1 MIQTFSTSR
10 VVRRVTSAFQ
20 VTALLLASGL
30 ILQSPQIALAQAKKG
45 GSTKATEPAAQ
56 SNWSAIDAAFLDL
69 NPEKALELT
78 TAALKTQPQNQ
89 DLLWRHSRALVGT
102 ADRMKDKSKQLA
114 TYEQAKSVAEQVI
127 VANPQNMYGY
137 LRRAIAAGKIAL
149 FKGVLETR
157 ELVLLT
163 RNDAQKAIELNN
175 AGTYELGLAHYLLG
189 RVHLKLSETP
199 KVMRMPLGLGW
210 GTVQEAETH
219 LSKAVATFPDSPGFH
234 VDYAKALMKLEKTS
248 QAKEEL
254 QKATSLKPLDAS
266 DVERIQEAKDL
277 LKSM

>member
-1 MIQTFSTSR
+1 MIQTFQTR
-10 VVRRVTSAFQ
+10 QAVQRLTAVFQ
-20 VTALLLASGL
+20 FTALLAMSAL
-30 ILQSPQIALAQAKKG
+30 ILQAPQAAVAQAKKG
-45 GSTKATEPAAQ
+45 APAKANETSAA
-56 SNWSAIDAAFLDL
+56 NWSAIDAAFLDL

-102 ADRMKDKSKQLA
+102 ADRMKDKTKQLA
-114 TYEQAKSVAEQVI
+114 TYEEAKSVAEQVI
-127 VANPQNMYGY
+127 TANPQNMYGY

-175 AGTYELGLAHYLLG
+175 AGTYELGLAYYLLG

-234 VDYAKALMKLEKTS
+234 VDYAKALIKLEKAS
-248 QAKEEL
+248 QAKQEL

-277 LKSM
+277 LKSL